1 MLEVKIEDEAIG
13 IEMVI
18 KWKLTLTFLV
28 GNGFDIHAALILH
41 IRLDFRMVHR
51 HLLEIENDILF
62 QFQGPLWLPEVVRAA
77 AHFACYVKPLFEKP

>member
-28 GNGFDIHAALILH
+28 GNGFDI
-41 IRLDFRMVHR
+41 VSV
-51 HLLEIENDILF
+51 
-62 QFQGPLWLPEVVRAA
+62 G
-77 AHFACYVKPLFEKP
+77 